1 MGEHVSPIFMR
12 MPKGGTQVAAVPK
25 QQQRVKQHD
34 MNVREFYEHAL
45 SQRGYQSDEAQRRAV
60 ERLQQAYDDWVAYK
74 SQRSSKLR
82 RLITRPEVPRGVYM
96 WGGVG
101 RGKSFLMDSFYSVV
115 PIVRKTRLH
124 FHEFMRGVH
133 RQLDDLKG
141 VADPLDEVARRI
153 ARKYRLICFDEFH
166 VSDIADAMILYNLLK
181 ALINNGVS
189 FVMTSNYVPDA
200 LYPDGLHRDRILPAI
215 GLLKE
220 KLDVQNVDA
229 GLDYRKRALEQVEA
243 YHTPLGASAD
253 HALRNAFANV
263 AETADEDPHLHIEA
277 REIRALRRAGG
288 VIWFD
293 FATLCGGPRSQ
304 NDYLEIASCFHTVV
318 LSGVPQMSAAMSSEA
333 RRFTWLIDVLY
344 DHKVKL
350 LISAEVV
357 PDQLYTEGM
366 LANEFHRTV
375 SRIIEMQSSEY
386 MESERRDVAGS
397 IA

>member
-1 MGEHVSPIFMR
+1 
-12 MPKGGTQVAAVPK
+12 
-25 QQQRVKQHD
+25 

-45 SQRGYQSDEAQRRAV
+45 AQRGYQSDEAQCRAV
-60 ERLQQAYDDWVAYK
+60 DRLQQAYDDWVDYK
-74 SQRSSKLR
+74 SQRAS
-82 RLITRPEVPRGVYM
+82 RLKRLLSRPDVPRGIYM

-115 PIVRKTRLH
+115 PVVRKTRLH

-141 VADPLDEVARRI
+141 VADPLDEVARRV
-153 ARKYRLICFDEFH
+153 AKKYRLICFDEFH
-166 VSDIADAMILYNLLK
+166 VSDIADAMILYNLLN
-181 ALINNGVS
+181 ALFNNGVS
-189 FVMTSNYVPDA
+189 FIMTSNYVPDT

-215 GLLKE
+215 ELLKQ
-220 KLDVQNVDA
+220 KLDVLNVDA
-229 GLDYRKRALEQVEA
+229 GLDYRKRALEQVDA
-243 YHTPLGASAD
+243 YHTPLGAQAD
-253 HALRNAFANV
+253 HALCHAFTRI
-263 AETADEDPHLHIEA
+263 AETDDEDSRIHIEA
-277 REIRALRRAGG
+277 REIKALRRAGG

-304 NDYLEIASCFHTVV
+304 NDYLEIASQFHTVI
-318 LSGVPQMSAAMSSEA
+318 LSGVPRMSAGMSSEA

-350 LISAEVV
+350 LMSAEVE
-357 PDQLYTEGM
+357 PHELYTQGM

-386 MESERRDVAGS
+386 MESERREIAGA